1 MLILENFLEIFNNDI
16 ESFWQTISSNSKLFF
31 FILIFLLLIVG
42 IFVIVIIDK
51 KETKRQLVS
60 KQSITKNNKDNI
72 IEKIES
78 SLDNEIDEE
87 NEKTRN
93 LKEITD
99 KLQKVIDSRN
109 EEVENFER
117 EQEES
122 SIISYDELRRAN
134 DKNKNNFMEEK
145 QVEKRDFIR
154 ELKINE
160 PIKEEKQD
168 VEKSIVNKDKFQKS
182 EFISPIYGVQDYDI
196 KSDKKHNETEEVIK
210 NETKD
215 LESTEK
221 LYEEDEFLLALKK
234 FRNTL
239 D

>member
-78 SLDNEIDEE
+78 SLDNEIVEE

-134 DKNKNNFMEEK
+134 DKNKNNFM
-145 QVEKRDFIR
+145 
-154 ELKINE
+154 
-160 PIKEEKQD
+160 EEKQD